1 MDALKVGVIGCGNIS
16 SIYFENAKKL
26 ESLEIVACA
35 DLVKANAT
43 AKAKEHDIPRVCTVK
58 QLLADKNIDI
68 VLNLTIPAAHAEIA
82 RDALNAG
89 KHTYCEKPLA
99 LTREEGQEILAL
111 AEKQGLRV
119 GCAPDTVLGAG
130 IQTARK
136 LIDDG
141 WIGRPVS
148 ATAFMQCH
156 GHESWHP
163 NPEFYYQVG
172 GGPLFDMG
180 PYYLTALV
188 TLLGPARRICGVTG
202 SAFEER
208 TITSEEKFGQHIVV
222 ETPTHVAGVI
232 DFHNGAIATM
242 ITSFDVWAH
251 TLPCIEIHGT
261 TGSLSVPDPNG
272 FGGPVKIR
280 RAGAEEWTEIPL
292 SHPYAENARGVGLAD
307 MACAIQSDRAHR
319 ANGALAYHVLDMMHA
334 FHESSD
340 KGKHL
345 LLQSSCERPAAMPMD
360 VREGSL
366 DE

>member
-130 IQTARK
+130 HSDSPQT
-136 LIDDG
+136 
-141 WIGRPVS
+141 
-148 ATAFMQCH
+148 
-156 GHESWHP
+156 
-163 NPEFYYQVG
+163 
-172 GGPLFDMG
+172 
-180 PYYLTALV
+180 
-188 TLLGPARRICGVTG
+188 
-202 SAFEER
+202 
-208 TITSEEKFGQHIVV
+208 
-222 ETPTHVAGVI
+222 
-232 DFHNGAIATM
+232 
-242 ITSFDVWAH
+242 
-251 TLPCIEIHGT
+251 
-261 TGSLSVPDPNG
+261 
-272 FGGPVKIR
+272 
-280 RAGAEEWTEIPL
+280 
-292 SHPYAENARGVGLAD
+292 
-307 MACAIQSDRAHR
+307 DR
-319 ANGALAYHVLDMMHA
+319 
-334 FHESSD
+334 
-340 KGKHL
+340 
-345 LLQSSCERPAAMPMD
+345 
-360 VREGSL
+360 
-366 DE
+366 